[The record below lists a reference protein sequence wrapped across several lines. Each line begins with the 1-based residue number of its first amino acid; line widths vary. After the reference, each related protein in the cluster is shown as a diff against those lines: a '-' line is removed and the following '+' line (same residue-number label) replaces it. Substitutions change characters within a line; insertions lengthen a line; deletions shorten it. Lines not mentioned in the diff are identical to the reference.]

1 MPTLLPKIPQGR
13 PHGPSWS
20 ESWSSWAAPSLRA
33 LRVWG
38 MPGHGHGTPHRSPGL
53 QWEGV
58 GEMSDIPCLP
68 AAKFPMCYRRS
79 PAKGNVTFP

>member
-1 MPTLLPKIPQGR
+1 MPTLLPKIPWGR

-20 ESWSSWAAPSLRA
+20 ESRSSWAAPSLRA
-33 LRVWG
+33 LRVG
-38 MPGHGHGTPHRSPGL
+38 RMPGCSHRTRHGSPGL

-68 AAKFPMCYRRS
+68 QPSFRCALGAALPRVM
-79 PAKGNVTFP
+79 